1 MPELPEV
8 ATFIAHLKKCGVLNQ
23 TIKDVKFYDSKVLK
37 NSTES
42 SFKKFIIGEKIKDI
56 DQIGK
61 LIIINLSH
69 DKYLTIHLRMEGK
82 LFFVDTKEQPIKTTM
97 VDMICGSKK
106 LTYID
111 FRKFGTFN
119 IYKSK
124 EELEKSDE
132 VSKLGYQPWD
142 KGLTS
147 DYLLKAFKNK
157 STAIKS
163 MLLDQSIIAGIGN
176 IYADE
181 ICFACKMNPKRPAK
195 QLTKK
200 DCQNIIDATQ
210 DILVRAK
217 KSHGTT
223 VSTFAFAPNHAG
235 EFQKHL
241 MVHTREGEK
250 CKKCGTKIIKTT
262 VNGRGTYYCPKCQAK

>member
-8 ATFIAHLKKCGVLNQ
+8 ATFIAHLKKQGVIGQ

-42 SFKKFIIGEKIKDI
+42 SFKKFIIGEKIKEI

-82 LFFVDTKEQPIKTTM
+82 LFFVDVNEKPIKTTM

-119 IYKSK
+119 IYKSEK
-124 EELEKSDE
+124 ELKESDE
-132 VSKLGYQPWD
+132 VSKLGFQP
-142 KGLTS
+142 
-147 DYLLKAFKNK
+147 
-157 STAIKS
+157 
-163 MLLDQSIIAGIGN
+163 
-176 IYADE
+176 
-181 ICFACKMNPKRPAK
+181 
-195 QLTKK
+195 
-200 DCQNIIDATQ
+200 
-210 DILVRAK
+210 
-217 KSHGTT
+217 
-223 VSTFAFAPNHAG
+223 
-235 EFQKHL
+235 
-241 MVHTREGEK
+241 
-250 CKKCGTKIIKTT
+250 
-262 VNGRGTYYCPKCQAK
+262 